1 MSNETNILDNVKI
14 QGDITSCRIETLK
27 LSIEKKGIFSP
38 TQKVTYQNY
47 DVCTKNVIN
56 SYVVPEINPGFI
68 GLLFIIILVGCVLT
82 CVITAIL
89 DNI

>member
-14 QGDITSCRIETLK
+14 QGDITSCKIETLK

-38 TQKVTYQNY
+38 TQKITYQNY

-56 SYVVPEINPGFI
+56 TYVIPEINGGFI
-68 GLLFIIILVGCVLT
+68 GLLLIITLAACIM
-82 CVITAIL
+82 IAIIAAIL
-89 DNI
+89 DSI